1 MKHEKER
8 AEFKKKV
15 KLAEAEQAKWLQELE
30 EKCRQQKAE
39 LLKNTPK
46 SNGLKRSTSSIVGME
61 AEQVNPTTKAS
72 TSCAEIGS
80 ITR

>member
-1 MKHEKER
+1 
-8 AEFKKKV
+8 
-15 KLAEAEQAKWLQELE
+15 
-30 EKCRQQKAE
+30 
-39 LLKNTPK
+39 
-46 SNGLKRSTSSIVGME
+46 ME